1 MSFVKSHVQTSI
13 YIVPLKTHEQADFA
27 EAERLTT
34 DTWSKRVD
42 DWALASSAV
51 YLTSNRSGKFGI
63 YRQNLHKQVSE
74 PVVVGAEDYYDARLS
89 SDGASILYRADA
101 HRGASES
108 SRLMTMPLAGGSP
121 SVIATGDFRYQCAR
135 PSSVCV
141 LSEEKGDHLDFS
153 FFDSRRGP
161 VAKPFKST
169 GNLLDWSPS
178 PDGKRIAAIES
189 DNASQ
194 LTILVLS
201 DGATTHVALA
211 SGLNLKA
218 NCKAFLGL
226 PTERDST

>member
-1 MSFVKSHVQTSI
+1 M
-13 YIVPLKTHEQADFA
+13 
-27 EAERLTT
+27 
-34 DTWSKRVD
+34 
-42 DWALASSAV
+42 
-51 YLTSNRSGKFGI
+51 
-63 YRQNLHKQVSE
+63 
-74 PVVVGAEDYYDARLS
+74 GAEDYYDARLS

-108 SRLMTMPLAGGSP
+108 SRLMTMPRAGGSP

-135 PSSVCV
+135 PSSICV

-169 GNLLDWSPS
+169 GNLLDWSLS

-201 DGATTHVALA
+201 DGATTHVDLGKWTQLK
-211 SGLNLKA
+211 SQLQSVSWFTDGKGLYVT
-218 NCKAFLGL
+218 AFLPSGTTL
-226 PTERDST
+226 LSVSPNGKVTTLFQQGHNWLCCPTPAPSGQFLGFSATAIQRDVALVENF